1 MGHFDLTPLYRSTIG
16 FDHLTRLLD
25 SAFLTQKGEPSYPP
39 YNIEKIGDDH
49 YRITLA
55 VAGFDEADIDIT
67 VQENKLE
74 ITAEA
79 RQEDEEVQ
87 FLHRGIAGRSFRHA
101 FQLADT
107 IQVLGARLNNGLLHI
122 DLEREIPDE
131 AKPRKIE
138 ITTAKG
144 AKIIDHK
151 AA

>member
-1 MGHFDLTPLYRSTIG
+1 MGHFDLTPLYRSTVG

-25 SAFLTQKGEPSYPP
+25 SAFLAQKGEPSYPP
-39 YNIEKIGDDH
+39 YNIAKIGEDH

-55 VAGFDEADIDIT
+55 VAGFDEAEIDLT

-79 RQEDEEVQ
+79 KPDDEEVQ
-87 FLHRGIAGRSFRHA
+87 YLHRGIAGRSFRHV

-107 IQVLGARLNNGLLHI
+107 VKVRGASLNNGLLHI
-122 DLEREIPDE
+122 DLEREIPEE
-131 AKPRKIE
+131 ARPRKIE
-138 ITTAKG
+138 ITTAKS

>member
-1 MGHFDLTPLYRSTIG
+1 MGHFDLTPLYRSTVG

-25 SAFLTQKGEPSYPP
+25 SAFLAQKGEPSYPP
-39 YNIEKIGDDH
+39 YNIAKIGEDH
-49 YRITLA
+49 YQIILA

-74 ITAEA
+74 IAAES

-87 FLHRGIAGRSFRHA
+87 YLHRGIAGRSFRHV

-107 IQVLGARLNNGLLHI
+107 VKVLGARLNNGLLHI
-122 DLEREIPDE
+122 NLEREIPEE
-131 AKPRKIE
+131 ARPRKIE

-144 AKIIDHK
+144 AKIVDHK